1 MILLWLFIIWCMLML
16 VAIRLFPKEAQLRR
30 RMRLFWFLVLPW
42 ALTFFFSPLI
52 IDHHAASDELR
63 GWMLTA
69 QYTAIVLF
77 CAIIAAAIFRASG
90 ARESAIAIGAANLVA
105 AIIFIPFNV
114 LVINASS

>member
-1 MILLWLFIIWCMLML
+1 MTLLWLFIIWCVL
-16 VAIRLFPKEAQLRR
+16 VLFAIRLFPKAAELRR
-30 RMRLFWFLVLPW
+30 RMRLFWLLIVPW
-42 ALTFFFSPLI
+42 TLTFLFSPLI